1 MAGTELR
8 QDNITLNLGSGGPDV
23 ATDFISS
30 FGVSGGHMQ
39 IVKVA
44 YGGDGQSNLVTT
56 ANAFPVRIYGL
67 DPTFETLPVAGNTM
81 GGAINVTGT
90 FGVGSV
96 AVTFDAATVDIR
108 SVDAGVTF
116 GVQNAAGTTLD
127 ISGSSVVLSS
137 VVLPS
142 SLTFGTKRIEV
153 GASAELAG
161 FSCETGIKI
170 KNFAGFTA
178 IGSGFLG
185 VGGPTYDGSATADA
199 FLLQTGEEIFIEIND
214 VDKLVFA
221 AFLEPVTLTYQAT

>member
-1 MAGTELR
+1 MAGTELT

-39 IVKVA
+39 VVKVS

-56 ANAFPVRIYGL
+56 SNAFPVRIFGI
-67 DPTFETLPVAGNTM
+67 DPTHQTLPVGGDTM

-90 FGVGSV
+90 FGIGNV

-127 ISGSSVVLSS
+127 ISGSSVILSS
-137 VVLPS
+137 VVLPA
-142 SLTFGTKRIEV
+142 SLTFGTRRIEV
-153 GASAELAG
+153 GASAELSG
-161 FSCETGIKI
+161 FSCDTGIKI

-178 IGSGFLG
+178 IGSGFMG
-185 VGGPTYDGSATADA
+185 VGGATYDGTGTADA